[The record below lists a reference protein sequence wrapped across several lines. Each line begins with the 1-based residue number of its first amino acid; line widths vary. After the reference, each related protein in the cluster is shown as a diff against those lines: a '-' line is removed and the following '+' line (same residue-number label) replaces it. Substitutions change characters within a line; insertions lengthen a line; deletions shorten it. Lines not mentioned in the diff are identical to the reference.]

1 MDAVAGMAVVRGF
14 AAAAL
19 LALAACGCAQ
29 RADWIEGTL
38 VTVDVNGVWRG
49 FAIPARGGVQGDAEL
64 TVTQRGPKVTGD
76 FRIRGTKVHVEG
88 TVRGDVLSFAA
99 PNGRFHAE
107 ATVTG
112 DEMSGQG
119 VATQGIEYSFKLSR
133 EP

>member
-1 MDAVAGMAVVRGF
+1 MLLVLAGT
-14 AAAAL
+14 
-19 LALAACGCAQ
+19 GCAQ

-38 VTVDVNGVWRG
+38 VTVDVSGVWRG
-49 FAIPARGGVQGDAEL
+49 VAVPARGGVQGEAEL

-88 TVRGDVLSFAA
+88 TVRGDVLSIAA

-107 ATVTG
+107 ATVMG

-119 VATQGIEYSFKLSR
+119 VATQGIEYNLKLSR
-133 EP
+133 QP